1 MSSILTYAV
10 FLLIPVAAI
19 TAFAVCL
26 IRFLVG
32 KSHGVAAAL
41 LRPRKIAMII
51 TACIAGGLILTV
63 VCFVALVYF
72 TLIFVGM

>member
-10 FLLIPVAAI
+10 FLLIPLAAL

-32 KSHGVAAAL
+32 KSHGIADAL

-51 TACIAGGLILTV
+51 TAAIAGGLLLMAAMFIAIV
-63 VCFVALVYF
+63 FF
-72 TLIFVGM
+72 TLIVAGM